1 MREWRNGSRCRL
13 KICWEKSRTGSSP
26 VSRTKT
32 FMKLKQV
39 TIPLYMVYDKDGHP
53 ILVDNLAKYDNEE
66 VDVITEDDWDDEGNN
81 CGVSYGY
88 LK

>member
-1 MREWRNGSRCRL
+1 MVNTCAL
-13 KICWEKSRTGSSP
+13 KADAGWLGGSSP
-26 VSRTKT
+26 LPRTKT

-66 VDVITEDDWDDEGNN
+66 VDVVTEDDWDDEGNN

>member
-1 MREWRNGSRCRL
+1 MVNTCAL
-13 KICWEKSRTGSSP
+13 KADAGWLGGSSP
-26 VSRTKT
+26 LPRTKI

-66 VDVITEDDWDDEGNN
+66 VDVVTEDDWDDDGNN

>member
-1 MREWRNGSRCRL
+1 MVNTWVL
-13 KICWEKSRTGSSP
+13 KTHGINSLAVRVCSP
-26 VSRTKT
+26 APKI

-66 VDVITEDDWDDEGNN
+66 VDIVTEDDWDDEGNN

>member
-1 MREWRNGSRCRL
+1 MRLKSGCRL
-13 KICWEKSRTGSSP
+13 AWGFESP
-26 VSRTKT
+26 PPYQNIYEKT

-66 VDVITEDDWDDEGNN
+66 VDVVTEDDWDDEGNN